1 MATPLAYTARYPY
14 PVTAVRAAIADEQ
27 YWKDRI
33 AEVGGPNARLDAFT
47 VDGDTLRI
55 EMVQAIAAE
64 LLPTAITSVRPGD
77 LIIPRTE
84 IWTGNSASF
93 EASVDGAPA
102 EVRGTV
108 ELTGDD
114 TSATATVQGSIEV
127 KIPLFGG
134 KIEAAIQERL
144 TDLLR
149 SEEEFSN
156 TWLATKT
163 S

>member
-1 MATPLAYTARYPY
+1 M
-14 PVTAVRAAIADEQ
+14 
-27 YWKDRI
+27 DRI
-33 AEVGGPNARLDAFT
+33 AEVGGPNARLDSIIVE
-47 VDGDTLRI
+47 VDRVRV

-64 LLPTAITSVRPGD
+64 LLPSAITSVRPGD
-77 LIIPRTE
+77 LIIPRVE
-84 IWTGNSASF
+84 SWTGYSATF
-93 EASVDGAPA
+93 EARVDGAPA

-114 TSATATVQGSIEV
+114 TAATAIVQGTIEV

-144 TDLLR
+144 TELFQ

-156 TWLATKT
+156 NWLAAKG
-163 S
+163 